1 MNILSGAKLALYG
14 IFLNYYCYYVL
25 TGHFIPGGTILFLGF
40 ACLCVGLDILGRR
53 NVYIGTEIRCWM
65 LYAVLALITTL
76 LITVDS
82 SDMDFVR
89 DIAKYVQR
97 LLLIMMTA
105 YICEREK
112 SVRFGLRLMA
122 VTAFASAVSIL
133 IMLEDVR
140 SKLNITSEANL
151 SANDI
156 GAIMAFGCFAIL
168 YAWGRRN
175 RSSLVLS
182 GVKLAGVL
190 CCISVIFLAGSRK
203 SIFAVAVM
211 LMLYI
216 LLCLPDSSRYL
227 NLWKFLI
234 GIVIILAA
242 YVIIDTYLIQYV
254 EETNLY
260 RRLFGAA
267 AEGAA
272 QSDEIRVQLYKWALE
287 DFLQHPLFGVGFN
300 QYAEL
305 HGNYTHSTYVEP
317 LACSGMIGFLY
328 LYPYYSMVKKQIQL
342 ILRNPKG
349 SLGRLKQKEIFVYLC
364 MFLFVGV
371 GIPYM
376 YKDTPCILLGTFIAS
391 QAISFEELR
400 ADGGSSA
407 EY

>member
-1 MNILSGAKLALYG
+1 
-14 IFLNYYCYYVL
+14 
-25 TGHFIPGGTILFLGF
+25 
-40 ACLCVGLDILGRR
+40 
-53 NVYIGTEIRCWM
+53 
-65 LYAVLALITTL
+65 
-76 LITVDS
+76 
-82 SDMDFVR
+82 
-89 DIAKYVQR
+89 
-97 LLLIMMTA
+97 
-105 YICEREK
+105 
-112 SVRFGLRLMA
+112 
-122 VTAFASAVSIL
+122 
-133 IMLEDVR
+133 VR

-175 RSSLVLS
+175 RSSLALS
-182 GVKLAGVL
+182 GIKLAGVL

-211 LMLYI
+211 LVRYI

-227 NLWKFLI
+227 NLWKFLV
-234 GIVIILAA
+234 GIVIVLAA

-272 QSDEIRVQLYKWALE
+272 ESDEVRVQLYKWALE

-317 LACSGMIGFLY
+317 LACSAILEFLY

-349 SLGRLKQKEIFVYLC
+349 SLGRLKQKEIFIYLC
-364 MFLFVGV
+364 MFLFVGI

-376 YKDTPCILLGTFIAS
+376 YKDVPCILLGTFIAS

-400 ADGGSSA
+400 TDGGSSA